1 MARMS
6 EFLAASRV
14 ARVVA
19 LLSVAVLGVS
29 ITVGASGAPSAP
41 SFTAISAGG
50 GHTCVLTNGGG
61 VKCWGSN
68 RFGQLGNGVSRKCNR
83 YGKCAQPFS
92 ASPVDVVG
100 LAGKVKAI
108 AAGGSHTC
116 ALTRGGGVMCWGY
129 NARGQL
135 GSGQRTCTDVSTC
148 AKNSSSTPV
157 AVVGLTS
164 GVKAISAGDFHT
176 CALTS
181 SGGVK
186 CWGSNA
192 SGQLGNN
199 SGKDS
204 STPVAVAG
212 LTSGVSAIA
221 AGAQRSCAITSGGGV
236 TCWGTSLLSIPGLAN
251 GVTAIAVGASRD
263 ATLDNGNVHACA
275 LTSRGGVKCWGVNYD
290 GQLGNGSKTSS
301 STPVDVVGLA
311 SGVKAIAAGAYY
323 TCAVT
328 SAGKAECWGSNTFA
342 TLGSGSTADSSTPVD
357 VVGLA
362 SGVKAIAAGA
372 YHACALMSG
381 GGVKCWGWN
390 TLGRLGNGSAVRR
403 STKPVDV
410 LFSPRPSAKP
420 STPSPG
426 GSTTGG
432 RCSKATALQ
441 VATPLQF
448 VDTALPNP
456 IAGVLCGAFTGPGSQ
471 AMVVTFAQGTCWP
484 NSGWAVFRFT
494 GGAWRLVPNGYHG
507 GFVAALSAVGLDIRE
522 TVPVRRKSDGPC
534 NPSGGTKSRIWH
546 WNGTR
551 FTASSWKQVT
561 KGAPEPKS
569 TNETLDRRAFYSP
582 SGNLSCDLVDRANRG
597 NRYAGVTCTSRKPPR
612 LVSMGL
618 DGRLTICRGI
628 GCIGNPGVV
637 DVQPIP
643 TLLAYG
649 RQITV
654 GRFRCLSLEV
664 GVRCTVI
671 RSGKGFLINRD
682 GVSRVGP

>member
-1 MARMS
+1 MS

-14 ARVVA
+14 ARAVA

-116 ALTRGGGVMCWGY
+116 ALMSSGGVNCWGY

-135 GSGQRTCTDVSTC
+135 GNGQRTCTDVSTC
-148 AKNSSSTPV
+148 AKNASSTPV
-157 AVVGLTS
+157 AVIGLTS
-164 GVKAISAGDFHT
+164 GVRAIAAGDFHT
-176 CALTS
+176 CALTT

-221 AGAQRSCAITSGGGV
+221 AGAQRSCAITSGGGL
-236 TCWGTSLLSIPGLAN
+236 TCWGWGWGTSPISISGLGN
-251 GVTAIAVGASRD
+251 GVTAIAVGTTRD
-263 ATLDNGNVHACA
+263 TLDNGAVHACA
-275 LTSRGGVKCWGVNYD
+275 LTSRAGVKCWGVNYD

-323 TCAVT
+323 SCAVT
-328 SAGKAECWGSNTFA
+328 TVGRAKCWGSNAYA
-342 TLGSGSTADSSTPVD
+342 TLGNGSTADSSTPVD

-362 SGVKAIAAGA
+362 SGVKAISAGA

-390 TLGRLGNGSAVRR
+390 TLGRLGNGSAVGR
-403 STKPVDV
+403 STKSVDV

-522 TVPVRRKSDGPC
+522 RVPVRRQSDGPC
-534 NPSGGTKSRIWH
+534 NPTGGTKTRIWH
-546 WNGTR
+546 WNGSR
-551 FTASSWKQVT
+551 LVAGPWKQVT
-561 KGAPEPKS
+561 KGEPE
-569 TNETLDRRAFYSP
+569 RRGFYSP
-582 SGNLSCDLVDRANRG
+582 SRNIGCGMFDDSSYRYVNCQSRIPPQNVTMDAN
-597 NRYAGVTCTSRKPPR
+597 
-612 LVSMGL
+612 
-618 DGRLTICRGI
+618 GRVTICRDPTPNNVTNECNI
-628 GCIGNPGVV
+628 GDPGEGV
-637 DVQPIP
+637 IP
-643 TLLAYG
+643 VLAYG

-654 GRFRCLSLEV
+654 GRFRCLSLEI

-671 RSGKGFLINRD
+671 QSGKGFLINRD